1 MALLSSGVAC
11 SPPHLHA
18 DPLADPLARNRIS
31 RYFRYLGGFNVF
43 KMSFWRSAAVEWV
56 AQAFDDTG
64 MSYTHRVGE
73 QVFHPLLLAL
83 LLPPSSVLQSGGIC
97 PFGHHNGK
105 LIWGLGEMDGVR
117 LLFEDDMCI
126 RDVVCDE
133 MMSCSS
139 AEEFWGGQYSAATR
153 AAE

>member
-1 MALLSSGVAC
+1 M
-11 SPPHLHA
+11 
-18 DPLADPLARNRIS
+18 
-31 RYFRYLGGFNVF
+31 F

-117 LLFEDDMCI
+117 LLFEDDMCV